1 MAEADSVAPEE
12 AVVGALIGLAVGDA
26 LGLPWEGISRRR
38 QARWAPTLERHRFFF
53 GCGMVSDDTEHACM
67 VAQAL
72 IASGQ
77 DPERFARELARR
89 LRWWLLSMP
98 AGIGLAT
105 LKATLKLCCGV
116 SPHRSGVFSAGNGPA
131 MRAPILGAAIADID
145 TLREFVRISTTMTHT
160 DPKAWHGAWAVA
172 LATRIAASGQPVSA
186 EQFLHE
192 LRATLSDEP
201 DVSLLP
207 LIEQAADSVSR
218 RESTEEF
225 AQQLGLQRGVTGFVN
240 HTVPVVLHAWLSFPD
255 DHRAAITSLIRCGGD
270 TDTTAAIAGGIIG
283 CRVGSH
289 GLPNDLLESLRDW
302 PRSVPWISQL
312 ASRLADCC
320 ENEAPANPPR
330 LSASK
335 VLVRNVAFAAL
346 VLAHGFRRLL
356 PPY

>member
-1 MAEADSVAPEE
+1 MTATQPDRRQAIAGSLLGMA
-12 AVVGALIGLAVGDA
+12 IGDA
-26 LGLPWEGISRRR
+26 LGLPYEGLSRRR
-38 QARWAPTLERHRFFF
+38 AAKLLGEPDRYRLLPGRGL
-53 GCGMVSDDTEHACM
+53 VSDDTEHACM

-105 LKATLKLCCGV
+105 LKATLMLCCGA

-131 MRAPILGAAIADID
+131 MRAPILGAAITDID
-145 TLREFVRISTTMTHT
+145 TLREFVRVSTTMTHS

-172 LATRIAASGQPVSA
+172 LAARIAASGQPVSA
-186 EQFLHE
+186 DHFLRE
-192 LRATLSDEP
+192 LRTTLSEEP
-201 DVSLLP
+201 DMSLLP
-207 LIEQAADSVSR
+207 LIEQAVDSVSR
-218 RESTEEF
+218 GNSTEHF
-225 AQQLGLQRGVTGFVN
+225 AEQLGLQRGVTGFVN

>member
-1 MAEADSVAPEE
+1 M
-12 AVVGALIGLAVGDA
+12 
-26 LGLPWEGISRRR
+26 
-38 QARWAPTLERHRFFF
+38 
-53 GCGMVSDDTEHACM
+53 
-67 VAQAL
+67 
-72 IASGQ
+72 
-77 DPERFARELARR
+77 
-89 LRWWLLSMP
+89 RWWLLSIP

-105 LKATLKLCCGV
+105 QKATLKLCCGV

-131 MRAPILGAAIADID
+131 MRAPILGAAIIDID

-172 LATRIAASGQPVSA
+172 LAARIAASGQSVSA
-186 EQFLHE
+186 DHFLHE
-192 LRATLSDEP
+192 LRTTLSDEH

-207 LIEQAADSVSR
+207 LIEQTVDSVSR
-218 RESTEEF
+218 NDSTQDF
-225 AQQLGLQRGVTGFVN
+225 ADQLGLQRGVTGFVN

-283 CRVGSH
+283 CRVGQH
-289 GLPNDLLESLRDW
+289 GLPSDLVNGLRDW
-302 PRSVPWISQL
+302 PRTVPWMQQL
-312 ASRLADCC
+312 ASTLADCC
-320 ENEAPANPPR
+320 ENEGPAKPPR
-330 LSASK
+330 LSSSK